1 MTRDTTVREK
11 SKILRKHANLF
22 NLGDQH
28 VMVVGGTGGIGGEV
42 ALACGHFGARVSIA
56 GRSQERCGA
65 TATNLQTAGVA
76 AVAGVQMDATCADS
90 IAAGWTAAEQALG
103 PVTVLVNSAG
113 TQIEEPAVEVREA
126 SWDTVMDINFKG
138 AFLLSQ
144 AAARHMIPRAAG
156 GSIIHIT
163 SVRSNLGIRRG
174 YAAYVGSKGGLGILI
189 KQLASEWA
197 AYSIRVNGIA
207 PTFIRTPLVD
217 RYLNDPEFYQALVTR
232 IPMGRVGETEDLAGL
247 AVFLASPASSFIT
260 GQNIFADGGVTA
272 CQ

>member
-1 MTRDTTVREK
+1 M
-11 SKILRKHANLF
+11 RKHQNLF
-22 NLGDQH
+22 NLEDQH
-28 VMVVGGTGGIGGEV
+28 VMVVGGTGGIGGEI
-42 ALACGHFGARVSIA
+42 ALACGQFGARVSLT
-56 GRSQERCGA
+56 GREQDRCDE
-65 TATNLQTAGVA
+65 A
-76 AVAGVQMDATCADS
+76 AVTLQADGVSETVGAQMDATSAAS
-90 IAAGWTAAEQALG
+90 IAAGFAAAEDALG

-113 TQIEEPAVEVREA
+113 TQIEEPATDVLEE

-144 AAARHMIPRAAG
+144 AAARSMIPREKG

-197 AYSIRVNGIA
+197 EHNIRVNGIA

-217 RYLNDPEFYQALVTR
+217 RYLNDPDFYNALVTR

-247 AVFLASPASSFIT
+247 AVFLAAPSSSFIT